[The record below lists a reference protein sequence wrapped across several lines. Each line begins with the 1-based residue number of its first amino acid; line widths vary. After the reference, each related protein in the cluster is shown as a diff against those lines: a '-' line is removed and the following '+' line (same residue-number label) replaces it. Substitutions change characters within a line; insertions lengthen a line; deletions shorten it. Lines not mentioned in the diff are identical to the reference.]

1 MSDAPEDKIRKSLKD
16 FLEAFN
22 IEIDVPEER
31 DRSEAEIY
39 GNYPEIV
46 NKTQAKLDKLNQRAE
61 NLLEKTGMSREE
73 MEAYV
78 SNPDNFTP
86 EQWEALKN
94 IKQAADDIKKRT
106 FRIAGQE
113 GVKKAVD
120 QERKKQHHRFGK
132 KKHWIPL

>member
-1 MSDAPEDKIRKSLKD
+1 MTDAPEEKLRKNLKD
-16 FLEAFN
+16 FLQAFD
-22 IEIDVPEER
+22 IKIDLPEDR
-31 DRSEAEIY
+31 QRSEAEIY

-46 NKTQAKLDKLNQRAE
+46 NKTQAKLDRLNQRSE
-61 NLLEKTGMSREE
+61 ELLEKTGMTREE
-73 MEAYV
+73 IEVYV

-94 IKQAADDIKKRT
+94 IKQVAEDMKKRT